1 MDTNRMGIVKRLL
14 RGIKTLFTNDQ
25 AFLDL
30 LKRSEGLVARLMA
43 IAMVLVIFA
52 LTYEVGWVVY
62 HDLIEHPT
70 GRLGIRLIE
79 LFGLFLNV
87 LIALEILE
95 NITAYLKTHVTSQIV
110 ELVVV
115 TALVAVARKL
125 IVLDVDKANTVDK
138 LIALAI
144 TLISLALSYWIVHH
158 LNQRQQ
164 REIAQRRR
172 EKQLQK
178 SEETLEDEP
187 KHH

>member
-1 MDTNRMGIVKRLL
+1 MKRLL
-14 RGIKTLFTNDQ
+14 EGFVKLCIDDR
-25 AFLDL
+25 AFLKL
-30 LKRSEGLVARLMA
+30 LKGSEGIVARLTA
-43 IAMVLVIFA
+43 LAMLLVIFA

-62 HDLIEHPT
+62 HDLIEPPI

-95 NITAYLKTHVTSQIV
+95 NITAYLKTHLTSQIV

-138 LIALAI
+138 LFALGFALI
-144 TLISLALSYWIVHH
+144 TLALSYWIVHH
-158 LNQRQQ
+158 LNLRQQ
-164 REIAQRRR
+164 REMAR
-172 EKQLQK
+172 QK
-178 SEETLEDEP
+178 HMHDEQAHSDALP
-187 KHH
+187 KDD